1 MKAQLQLAV
10 AVAAVLGSTSLA
22 WGQFGNPGHRQA
34 DQHRNF
40 DHAAADYGIANNH
53 YQRDYYRNAGHVQRD
68 LYQYGTT
75 NPYSSP
81 GHFFGDQARQ
91 FSHYRTDQ
99 NRNIGHARRDS
110 AIQYNHY
117 RRDMYFGRGY

>member
-1 MKAQLQLAV
+1 MKTHLQFTV
-10 AVAAVLGSTSLA
+10 ATVMVLGSASLA
-22 WGQFGNPGHRQA
+22 WGQFGNPR
-34 DQHRNF
+34 
-40 DHAAADYGIANNH
+40 HAAADYGIANNH
-53 YQRDYYRNAGHVQRD
+53 YQRDYYRRGNHIQRD

-99 NRNIGHARRDS
+99 RRDLNHALRDN
-110 AIQYNHY
+110 AIRSNHY
-117 RRDMYFGRGY
+117 RRDMYYGGGY